1 MAARAAAYPGRAP
14 PPPLQ
19 RLLPPL
25 LHRLASPLAL
35 RSAPARAGRCA
46 RVRSPAPVPARAP
59 GCPGCR
65 PARGPRP
72 GTSRA
77 DPAPHAPQRA
87 PCAGHLGSSTSPAIV
102 PPRVR
107 APWVTQPI
115 TNPSAAATNKKITIC
130 QNRATVVLPS
140 CAGRRRAG
148 ASTSVRAE
156 LLGLALIQPARS
168 VCPAA
173 RRPSVPETRPDQP
186 LRGACLCHF
195 LVARSSAT
203 GVH

>member
-1 MAARAAAYPGRAP
+1 MAARAAAYPGRAR

-25 LHRLASPLAL
+25 LHRLAR
-35 RSAPARAGRCA
+35 RSASLSSC
-46 RVRSPAPVPARAP
+46 S
-59 GCPGCR
+59 
-65 PARGPRP
+65 
-72 GTSRA
+72 SRA
-77 DPAPHAPQRA
+77 MRSRPLSSACSSPRA
-87 PCAGHLGSSTSPAIV
+87 RLSRLSASSRTSARDVSSRPCASRAAASSVRRPSGSSTSPAIV

-148 ASTSVRAE
+148 ASTSARAE